1 MERIRILFVCTHN
14 SARSQMAEG
23 LMNALSGDR
32 FVAWSAGTK
41 PSEVNDY
48 AVKVMKEIGIDI
60 SGHRSKSVEEFLEQ
74 DFAYVVTVC
83 DQANEACPFFPGGK
97 ERIHKSFEDPAAI
110 EGNEELKLAC
120 FRRTRDEIKAWI
132 EKRFSDMKD

>member
-1 MERIRILFVCTHN
+1 
-14 SARSQMAEG
+14 
-23 LMNALSGDR
+23 MNALYGDR
-32 FVAWSAGTK
+32 FLAWSAGTE

-110 EGNEELKLAC
+110 EGNTELKLAG

-132 EKRFSDMKD
+132 EKSFSDMKDQPF

>member
-1 MERIRILFVCTHN
+1 
-14 SARSQMAEG
+14 
-23 LMNALSGDR
+23 MNALYGDR
-32 FVAWSAGTK
+32 FAAWSAGTE

-60 SGHRSKSVEEFLEQ
+60 SGHRSKSLEEFLEQ

-83 DQANEACPFFPGGK
+83 DQANEVCPFFPGGK

-110 EGNEELKLAC
+110 EGNEELKLAG

-132 EKRFSDMKD
+132 EKSFSDMKG

>member
-1 MERIRILFVCTHN
+1 
-14 SARSQMAEG
+14 MAEG
-23 LMNALSGDR
+23 LMNALYGDR
-32 FVAWSAGTK
+32 FVAWSAGTE

-83 DQANEACPFFPGGK
+83 NQANEACPFFLGGK

-110 EGNEELKLAC
+110 EGNEELKLAG

-132 EKRFSDMKD
+132 DKSLSDMKD